1 MSRTVRGK
9 TLGIQE
15 PFISHRW
22 DDWAGHCH
30 PNHTKAVWRRRQAQ
44 GQHRD
49 ADATALTLR
58 PALPSRLDRLDSGSG
73 RETDINDLCCPQL
86 VCQWLFMKVQH
97 SPPGHMQVGVDGGR
111 LQRPDGPHVQPK
123 RWGELCIWLS
133 PPLVRE
139 RHGRNPR
146 AVINSNGGITKPNNH
161 ALYPCTSGCGMPSR
175 ARQQVADKGFS
186 SRRVRGRFL
195 GRLGHGAPRL
205 RSDAAE

>member
-22 DDWAGHCH
+22 DDWAGHCN

-86 VCQWLFMKVQH
+86 VCQWLFTDPCARRIGRRRVAASQSQPNQSASRMTSRRNSRPH
-97 SPPGHMQVGVDGGR
+97 PPTSNATVGGLVEPRGSATLRSARGCKWY
-111 LQRPDGPHVQPK
+111 LPTGK
-123 RWGELCIWLS
+123 RFGTGTAS
-133 PPLVRE
+133 
-139 RHGRNPR
+139 RHP
-146 AVINSNGGITKPNNH
+146 A
-161 ALYPCTSGCGMPSR
+161 R
-175 ARQQVADKGFS
+175 AR
-186 SRRVRGRFL
+186 RRQRKRGI
-195 GRLGHGAPRL
+195 
-205 RSDAAE
+205 SEKTY